1 MVLTKLD
8 IRLQKNDVVV
18 LLYTMYVI
26 EVNMYHSPKLRSKTI
41 ELLEE
46 NIDKQRFLG
55 YTPKAKVTKE
65 KIDRLDLTRI

>member
-1 MVLTKLD
+1 
-8 IRLQKNDVVV
+8 
-18 LLYTMYVI
+18 MYVI

>member
-55 YTPKAKVTKE
+55 HTPKAKVTKE